1 MDEESGEVYPLV
13 LEAVQIGLKQA
24 ISHTSAYF
32 QRRFNLK
39 KRVKKADM
47 LSSQIEPVVLAV
59 DRTLYRL
66 AQKIE
71 TLKYVNPTN
80 LVKEKARFFS
90 APGRY
95 KPNYRYRQLPIN
107 ANDFKH
113 QLYKLPIENIAD
125 PEMRL
130 LYSDMVDQMSEK
142 VDLLTSVGQEAFL
155 FNSLKYHGRPDS
167 TAVKN
172 AQFLLYAKVLKE
184 EAGEIFSSAGAKT
197 RMEAAAQAWDMKCRI
212 LETGSLAARA
222 MVSSVP
228 PTLYL
233 NNSAQFSV
241 AETNRLIQHELGVH
255 MATTLNAKMQPLK
268 IFRLGLP
275 GSTFTQE
282 GLAILA
288 EYQAGYMSH
297 ERLRTLAVRVLAV
310 NSMLKEQDFYQTYSY
325 LADEL
330 GLDKDM
336 AFTTTT
342 RVYRGGGFT
351 KDHLYLAGF
360 IEMLHQAQQRSLDNL
375 LIGKCSWKYHDL
387 IDELV
392 ERKWLQ
398 PPHYRFDV
406 SDSSIEPVLMY
417 LIDSLQSAA

>member
-1 MDEESGEVYPLV
+1 
-13 LEAVQIGLKQA
+13 
-24 ISHTSAYF
+24 
-32 QRRFNLK
+32 
-39 KRVKKADM
+39 
-47 LSSQIEPVVLAV
+47 
-59 DRTLYRL
+59 
-66 AQKIE
+66 
-71 TLKYVNPTN
+71 
-80 LVKEKARFFS
+80 
-90 APGRY
+90 
-95 KPNYRYRQLPIN
+95 
-107 ANDFKH
+107 
-113 QLYKLPIENIAD
+113 
-125 PEMRL
+125 
-130 LYSDMVDQMSEK
+130 
-142 VDLLTSVGQEAFL
+142 
-155 FNSLKYHGRPDS
+155 
-167 TAVKN
+167 
-172 AQFLLYAKVLKE
+172 
-184 EAGEIFSSAGAKT
+184 
-197 RMEAAAQAWDMKCRI
+197 
-212 LETGSLAARA
+212 
-222 MVSSVP
+222 
-228 PTLYL
+228 
-233 NNSAQFSV
+233 
-241 AETNRLIQHELGVH
+241 
-255 MATTLNAKMQPLK
+255 
-268 IFRLGLP
+268 
-275 GSTFTQE
+275 
-282 GLAILA
+282 
-288 EYQAGYMSH
+288 MSH